1 MAIYRCRSC
10 TADVLHN
17 SKMRQN
23 TGTTLSLF
31 PASLSLVSVSPASLW
46 VAEMGVSYCVA
57 WCCQGFISSLQS
69 ETCLSKPCV
78 RVCLCACR
86 TISLAQQLQ
95 ERAQNI
101 LFAPFPRQP
110 VHEVLFCVRIWD
122 ACMCVCAYVSMP
134 PADFAMLP
142 TVSWREHDWVRV
154 SVMIGESC
162 LLKPPL
168 RPLRRNNDIYVSG
181 QLLCSYCT
189 NSLFC
194 SFVHQINL

>member
-17 SKMRQN
+17 SKMKQN

-31 PASLSLVSVSPASLW
+31 PASLSLVSVSPASLS
-46 VAEMGVSYCVA
+46 VAEMGVSYCAA
-57 WCCQGFISSLQS
+57 WCCQGFISSPQS

-122 ACMCVCAYVSMP
+122 ACMCVCICEHAPCRLCYATDSELTWTWLSACLSYDRGVLSAKTTSP
-134 PADFAMLP
+134 STQEKQWYLCQW
-142 TVSWREHDWVRV
+142 TVVV
-154 SVMIGESC
+154 
-162 LLKPPL
+162 LLL
-168 RPLRRNNDIYVSG
+168 HEFSFL
-181 QLLCSYCT
+181 Q
-189 NSLFC
+189 FC
-194 SFVHQINL
+194 SSD